1 LFLAAAVHWRHL
13 FTPSFNIF
21 DMEKRTHA
29 QSSVLVISM
38 GFLVIFFLKDW
49 LWAAWISLAIGIM
62 GVLSSFLTKII
73 DYLWMSLAK
82 ALGWFMPKIL
92 LGLVFYLVLFPV
104 SVLAGLFGR
113 KDFLQLKLKSDTAST
128 YSSFNRNIDKNY
140 FEKPW

>member
-1 LFLAAAVHWRHL
+1 MFLAVAVLWLHL
-13 FTPSFNIF
+13 FTPFFKIS
-21 DMEKRTHA
+21 DMEKKTQT

-38 GFLVIFFLKDW
+38 GFLVIFFFKDW

-62 GVLSSFLTKII
+62 GVLSPFLTKMI
-73 DYLWMSLAK
+73 DYFWMSLAK

-104 SVLAGLFGR
+104 SMLANLFGR
-113 KDFLQLKLKSDTAST
+113 KDNLQLKLKSNTVST
-128 YSSFNRNIDKNY
+128 YSSFNRSIDKNY